1 MPKKFIQSVKYA
13 RLGASHVLR
22 HERNIGIHLIFALA
36 ALIIS
41 VVLRI
46 SSLELAVVVLTIT
59 LVLVTEMINTAIE
72 EVVNLA
78 KPENHPLAALAK
90 NIAAGAA
97 LVAAVGAVAVGLLI
111 FMPRLMV

>member
-13 RLGASHVLR
+13 RLGASHALR
-22 HERNIGIHLIFALA
+22 HERNLGIHLAIGLA
-36 ALIIS
+36 ALVLS
-41 VVLRI
+41 VVLRLG
-46 SSLELAVVVLTIT
+46 SLELAIVILTIT
-59 LVLVTEMINTAIE
+59 LVIVTEMVNTAIE

-97 LVAAVGAVAVGLLI
+97 LSAALGAAAVGLLI
-111 FMPRLMV
+111 FLTRLMR